1 MIQRR
6 PLLVFLFSLF
16 CLVLAYVLRKTIYEI
31 VIIPLAYLWWLTTLY
46 YHVLPQAVIW
56 IILIGVILFTAVRGL
71 LMEISVG
78 RTVIIKKREAQGPV
92 EALALLVRKTDK
104 GVYYKWLIAN
114 RLGRTAR
121 EMLDQREGRQMKQK
135 FTRLTGRD
143 WDPPEDV
150 AAYLES
156 GVNGS
161 FADYP
166 QSGWRAPRTPLDVNP
181 QQVIEYLESEMEN
194 NRNGHR

>member
-1 MIQRR
+1 MTLRR
-6 PLLVFLFSLF
+6 PLLLFLFSLV
-16 CLVLAYVLRKTIYEI
+16 CLLAAYAMRKMIYEI
-31 VIIPLAYLWWLTTLY
+31 VIIPLAYLWWLITLY
-46 YHVLPQAVIW
+46 YHIIPQAAIW
-56 IILIGVILFTAVRGL
+56 IILIFVILVTAIRGL
-71 LMEISVG
+71 LMEIPIGKV
-78 RTVIIKKREAQGPV
+78 VVIKKPKVQGPV
-92 EALALLVRKTDK
+92 ETLSLLIHKMDR
-104 GVYYKWLIAN
+104 GIYYKWLIAN
-114 RLGRTAR
+114 RLGKAAR
-121 EMLDQREGRQMKQK
+121 ELLDQREGRQLKQK

-143 WDPPEDV
+143 WNPPDDV

-166 QSGWRAPRTPLDVNP
+166 QSIWRVSRTPLDTRP